1 MRIQKPDREPD
12 VEFRVLGSAASAG
25 SKDVGVVYRSGP
37 HGSKI
42 PVTDSTGRVKTFVK
56 DQSGQAGRDWRSAV
70 AEAGSN
76 ALDGNELLDG
86 PIWIEM
92 TLIRQRGPGHYGQG
106 RNRSRILPSAPP
118 YPAVMPDID
127 KLTRAVFDAL
137 TGSTWRDDSRVV
149 KMDVEKVYAQP
160 GEPEGAE
167 VRIWV
172 LPARVGVIAQ
182 APVEQLAL
190 SA

>member
-12 VEFRVLGSAASAG
+12 IEFRVLGSAASAG
-25 SKDVGVVYRSGP
+25 SKDVGVVYRAGP
-37 HGSKI
+37 GGSKI
-42 PVTDSTGRVKTFVK
+42 PVTDANGRVRTFVK

-70 AEAGSN
+70 AVAGSN
-76 ALDGNELLDG
+76 ARDGNELLDG
-86 PIWIEM
+86 PLLIEA
-92 TLIRQRGPGHYGQG
+92 TIIRQRGPGHYGRG
-106 RNRSRILPSAPP
+106 RNSSRILPSAPP
-118 YPAVMPDID
+118 YPAVMPDLD

-149 KMDVEKVYAQP
+149 KMDIEKVYAEP

-172 LPARVGVIAQ
+172 LPARVGVTARTP
-182 APVEQLAL
+182 ADQLAL